1 MIILFDGC
9 DKVGKDT
16 LINAIHKLTNFK
28 HVIVDRGIASNYVYG
43 KFKKRGHSLKEL
55 LMYDKELSKHKFV
68 KQIILVANKKDLI
81 KRFKK
86 HNETDLKLSEIPK
99 VLKLYKEYVKK
110 TKIDTLVIDTS
121 KNSLQSCV
129 NQILKWINK

>member
-9 DKVGKDT
+9 DKVGKGT
-16 LINAIHKLTNFK
+16 LINAIHKVTDYE
-28 HVIVDRGIASNYVYG
+28 HVIFDRGIASNYVYG
-43 KFKKRGHSLKEL
+43 KFKKRKHPLEEL
-55 LMYDKELSKHKFV
+55 LMYDEELSKHKFV
-68 KQIILVANKKDLI
+68 KQIILVADKKDLI

-86 HNETDLKLSEIPK
+86 HNETDLKLNEISK
-99 VLKLYKEYVKK
+99 VLKLYNEYSNI
-110 TKIDTLVIDTS
+110 TRIDTLVLDTS